1 VFGSTCCGP
10 SYFAPERASVSFH
23 GAPLAAA
30 RRVAH
35 SCRAPGFVIDL
46 PEKDEVVA
54 QKVLELI
61 RGLNWLDSQTR
72 ALFMEFSLYLA
83 PSDLMLSARLVVEV
97 HESGTTWTDLSL
109 EPINLGLYRISNRGQ
124 LALYIIGVIVVI
136 MAMVW
141 DLRST
146 WNLRLYQARRTGSVR
161 H

>member
-1 VFGSTCCGP
+1 
-10 SYFAPERASVSFH
+10 
-23 GAPLAAA
+23 
-30 RRVAH
+30 
-35 SCRAPGFVIDL
+35 
-46 PEKDEVVA
+46 
-54 QKVLELI
+54 
-61 RGLNWLDSQTR
+61 
-72 ALFMEFSLYLA
+72 
-83 PSDLMLSARLVVEV
+83 LVVEV